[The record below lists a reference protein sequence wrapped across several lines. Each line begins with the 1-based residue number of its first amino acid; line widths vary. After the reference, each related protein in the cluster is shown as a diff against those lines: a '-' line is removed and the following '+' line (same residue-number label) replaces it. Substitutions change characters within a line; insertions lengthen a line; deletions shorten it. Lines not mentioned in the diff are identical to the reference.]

1 MKYWVGV
8 KRITGDAYAEM
19 FDLRRYYVDASNEE
33 EAAKKGRAIALSDD
47 PEHTNLKISVHMD
60 REEEFTWRKKTHDL
74 LNKAI
79 DEIKCLED
87 ARVIGLITEAIQTAH
102 LDVTDTTTM
111 TIDGI
116 RRIAGKTQREVSD
129 AVGITIN
136 NYARL
141 ERGEADVRKMSL
153 ENAMKLCEILRI
165 TPYELMNAGDNS
177 RKERLDKSAPGE
189 V

>member
-8 KRITGDAYAEM
+8 QRVTGDANKDM
-19 FDLRRYYVDASNEE
+19 FDYRRYCVDASGENEATE
-33 EAAKKGRAIALSDD
+33 KGRALALADD
-47 PEHTNLKISVHMD
+47 PKHTNLKLYVHMD
-60 REEEFTWRKKTHDL
+60 HKEAFAWRKKTRDL
-74 LNKAI
+74 LEDAI

-87 ARVIGLITEAIQTAH
+87 ARVIGLITEAIQIAR
-102 LDVTDTTTM
+102 LDITDTTTM

-116 RRIAGKTQREVSD
+116 RRIAGKTQREVSN
-129 AVGITIN
+129 AVGITLN

-153 ENAMKLCEILRI
+153 ENAMKLCEVLRV

-177 RKERLDKSAPGE
+177 RKAHEKE
-189 V
+189 